1 METTNEKNL
10 ATFIHLSVLSQYFIP
25 FGGFI
30 FPILIWTSKK
40 DQSEFID
47 YNGKQVIN
55 FQLSFFL
62 YTLILAL
69 IAVPIFIA
77 TVLNTVPFE
86 TLINEYNFRHYQFN
100 IDNSSN
106 ILTVAIVAIVL
117 LAGLKI
123 AEFLLIIHAS
133 IKTSNGEKYQYPLSI
148 PFLK

>member
-10 ATFIHLSVLSQYFIP
+10 ATFIHLSALSQYFIP

-55 FQLSFFL
+55 FQLSYFL

-69 IAVPIFIA
+69 IAIPIFIA

-86 TLINEYNFRHYQFN
+86 TLIDEYNFRNHHFN
-100 IDNSSN
+100 IENSSG
-106 ILTVAIVAIVL
+106 ILIVAIVAIVL
-117 LAGLKI
+117 LAALKVT
-123 AEFLLIIHAS
+123 EFLLIIHAS
-133 IKTSNGEKYQYPLSI
+133 IKTSNGERYQYPLTI